1 MVRKTLST
9 RRFIKP
15 SYAYLIEKK
24 RDGQEFS
31 KEEIRYLIDS
41 ILDGEM
47 PDFQMAAMAMAIFFQ
62 GMSAQETAILTEEM
76 MLSGEVIDL
85 SHIAKPKIDKYSTG
99 GVGDKTSLVLV
110 PLAVASGIVL
120 PMMGSS
126 DQDFAV
132 SALDKLSAVP
142 GFNPIMDIDPFIAQL
157 EKIG

>member
-24 RDGQEFS
+24 RDGQEFT
-31 KEEIRYLIDS
+31 KEEIRYIIDS

-85 SHIAKPKIDKYSTG
+85 SHIAKPKIDKKQLPFDPLEYIEELDQLPFDPAMDPH
-99 GVGDKTSLVLV
+99 VG
-110 PLAVASGIVL
+110 
-120 PMMGSS
+120 
-126 DQDFAV
+126 
-132 SALDKLSAVP
+132 
-142 GFNPIMDIDPFIAQL
+142 
-157 EKIG
+157 E